1 MAPTRAAAVGSPAR
15 RLKVEQQR
23 SSRGE
28 TDSDPSSK
36 LRDSHLQ
43 GAETID
49 LVKYAETESVTVSH
63 SFVGFPSAK
72 PIRHISTPK
81 PEAVSTRVPQS
92 STRVSKPVATVNS
105 KTNSPQRRVILFS
118 AHPETQRQLTE
129 LYTGI
134 MESPASGETSVPPA
148 HQKTAAAEASPEK
161 MPARKRARE
170 DDEWAQ
176 GGTTPTKKALS
187 HHPSATTVPKAVEA
201 GSTSTSKES
210 LAEKRRRGREQYL
223 QTVIDQLRQE
233 KDEAEQRAKTAEDK
247 EDWLQV
253 KLDESK
259 RRNRE
264 AGKAKLEHEQREI
277 ELTNVKGRSA
287 TLSDGVDKLR
297 AEKVKLSEE
306 RDKLKDEK
314 EKLEATD
321 LQQKQELESAKKENS
336 ELKSKLESAHETIS
350 KMKKHFETFK
360 TGSSRAMKKV
370 KDKART
376 ISKRICG
383 LRDELETE
391 KKSRDET
398 MGIALTYRDEG
409 TQAKTDRDQARTD
422 GAIVRQQLD
431 PRNSFDQEM
440 GEGEP
445 EPAAS
450 TTHIDTGT
458 FSRPSDFREVDMP
471 MSDVVAAAATR
482 PRNNTGTFGRPS
494 YLPQPTMPISNAA
507 PAVTTTI
514 TTTPISTGTFGRP
527 SYPSQ
532 VDTPM
537 SDVANKPTGH
547 RNNNN
552 NSRKSFRIE
561 RPNSSRLRSFNRVRT
576 AKQQQKRVS
585 RLSKL
590 DIPMPDVSKHT
601 FTDPSTHFSGFAA
614 PPPTGPRGG
623 GFSRGQQQQQQ
634 QQRSLA
640 NTPSQ
645 RDVAMT
651 DDVKANVD
659 HTDGGCFGFP
669 PPAPPRGPRSGG
681 SGQDG
686 RAQQRPSSHKLPELD
701 TPMTDATGSS
711 SQSHKPLR
719 SVPPSGPRISEF
731 GNRSGREGEQN
742 RSSRAAELDKSMPDA
757 TGSDSR
763 GYGSLPNF
771 GTTGQAPQLGVESR
785 RIEDQRRIDNETKKL
800 KQRLDNFAAA
810 PTSSSTESR
819 WNRYRT

>member
-1 MAPTRAAAVGSPAR
+1 MAPTRAAAVGSPSR

-28 TDSDPSSK
+28 TDLDPSSK

-49 LVKYAETESVTVSH
+49 LVQYAETESVTVSH

-92 STRVSKPVATVNS
+92 STRVSKPAATVNS
-105 KTNSPQRRVILFS
+105 KTDSPQRRVILFS
-118 AHPETQRQLTE
+118 AHPETQRQLSE

-134 MESPASGETSVPPA
+134 MESPASGETSVLPA

-176 GGTTPTKKALS
+176 GGTTPTKKTLTD
-187 HHPSATTVPKAVEA
+187 HPSAIAVPKALKADSVGA
-201 GSTSTSKES
+201 SKES
-210 LAEKRRRGREQYL
+210 FAEKRRRGREQYL
-223 QTVIDQLRQE
+223 EAEIYQLRRE
-233 KDEAEQRAKTAEDK
+233 KDEAEQRAKKAEDN

-264 AGKAKLEHEQREI
+264 AGKAKLEHEQRGI
-277 ELTNVKGRSA
+277 ELTNVKVRCA

-306 RDKLKDEK
+306 RDKLRDEK
-314 EKLEATD
+314 EKLEVTD

-391 KKSRDET
+391 KASRDET
-398 MGIALTYRDEG
+398 MGIALNYRDEG
-409 TQAKTDRDQARTD
+409 TQAKTNH
-422 GAIVRQQLD
+422 AIVRQQLD
-431 PRNSFDQEM
+431 LRNSFDQEM

-450 TTHIDTGT
+450 TAHIDTGT
-458 FSRPSDFREVDMP
+458 FGRPSDFREVDMP
-471 MSDVVAAAATR
+471 MSDATAGAAATP

-507 PAVTTTI
+507 PAATTTI

-561 RPNSSRLRSFNRVRT
+561 RPNSSRLRSSNRVRT
-576 AKQQQKRVS
+576 AKQQQNRVS
-585 RLSKL
+585 RLSMP
-590 DIPMPDVSKHT
+590 DIPMPDASKHT
-601 FTDPSTHFSGFAA
+601 ITDPETQFAGFAA

-623 GFSRGQQQQQQ
+623 GFSRGQQQQQ
-634 QQRSLA
+634 RSPA
-640 NTPSQ
+640 NTQSQ

-669 PPAPPRGPRSGG
+669 PPAPPSGPRSGG
-681 SGQDG
+681 SGHDG

-757 TGSDSR
+757 TGSGSR
-763 GYGSLPNF
+763 GNGSLPNS

-785 RIEDQRRIDNETKKL
+785 RIEDKRRIDNETKKL
-800 KQRLDNFAAA
+800 KQRLDNIAAT
-810 PTSSSTESR
+810 PTSSSTEWR